1 MRHVKQMKKLV
12 ALLLFA
18 LPVLAAPPAE
28 EKVRPEDTGSVET
41 LEVTNVTREVASL
54 WVRTLLPAVAKGYK
68 QKFSG
73 EVGLANVA
81 IPTKGPVM
89 VMVQTKPGSRTSE
102 AVFFVDVK
110 LSDVPEELASR
121 IGTKALDIHFK
132 GSLAGENGST
142 ARVCAVGV
150 LRLGT
155 TDVKAPYSF
164 LESFVKFGGAR
175 LTGLSL
181 TETKGAGKVV
191 LYNPFSF
198 PLSVK
203 SVAYGIEANGQKL
216 GNGGKEAFQIHG
228 GRESE
233 ISLPISAP
241 NASLVAAAGSL
252 LRTGGTIDGLLTGA
266 IAIKAGNGAITIP
279 LKMPGRIDLA
289 R

>member
-1 MRHVKQMKKLV
+1 MKKLV

-28 EKVRPEDTGSVET
+28 EKIRPEDTGSVET

-68 QKFSG
+68 QTFSG

-81 IPTKGPVM
+81 IPTRGPVT
-89 VMVQTKPGSRTSE
+89 VMIQTKPGSKTSE
-102 AVFFVDVK
+102 AVFFVDVT
-110 LSDVPEELASR
+110 LADVPEELASQ
-121 IGTKALDIHFK
+121 ISTKALDVHLK
-132 GSLAGENGST
+132 GTLKGDGGSSV
-142 ARVCAVGV
+142 RVCAIGL

-155 TDVKAPYSF
+155 PDVKAPYSF
-164 LESFVKFGGAR
+164 LDSFVRFGGAR

-191 LYNPFSF
+191 LFNPFRF

-203 SVAYGIEANGQKL
+203 SVSYGIEANGQKL
-216 GNGGKEAFQIHG
+216 GGGGKDAFQIHG

-233 ISLPISAP
+233 ISLPIAAP

-266 IAIKAGNGAITIP
+266 IAIKAGRDAITIP
-279 LKMPGRIDLA
+279 LRMPGRIDLS